1 MNKRTEVVG
10 PRLESMMPEQA
21 VATGNGVWF
30 WRFLLMGAVAF
41 VIGQAAVISGASPIG
56 LVQGYSGIVDVVG
69 RAMPPAF
76 NHLPDLLWPVVETV
90 DIAIFGTVAGFVLA
104 VPVAILSASNVS
116 PARPLYYASRALVGF
131 LRAVPELVW
140 ALVFVAAVGLGPFAG
155 ALALVFHTVGMLG
168 RMLAEVIEEMDMGPV
183 EALTL
188 TGASR
193 LQVFTHAVVPGVLP
207 SLLGISLYRFDENLR
222 SSVLLGFVGAGG
234 IGFQLVS
241 AMSLFQYRDVSLQII
256 VILVLVLGAE
266 RFSAW
271 LRKRLQ

>member
-1 MNKRTEVVG
+1 MNDEAG
-10 PRLESMMPEQA
+10 S
-21 VATGNGVWF
+21 VAMDRGGAPNRGVAGGWW
-30 WRFLLMGAVAF
+30 WRFLLLGAIAF
-41 VIGQAAVISGASPIG
+41 LLGQATVVSGASLVG
-56 LVQGYSGIVDVVG
+56 LVQGFSGIADIVG
-69 RAMPPAF
+69 RSMPPAF
-76 NHLPDLLWPVVETV
+76 GHLPGLVWPVVETV
-90 DIAIFGTVAGFVLA
+90 DIAIFGTAAGLVLA
-104 VPVAILSASNVS
+104 IPMAILSAANVS
-116 PARPLYYASRALVGF
+116 PGRPVYYLARAVVGF

-168 RMLAEVIEEMDMGPV
+168 RLLAEVIEEMDMGPV

-193 LQVFTHAVVPGVLP
+193 MQVFTHAVVPGVLP

-256 VILVLVLGAE
+256 VILALVLGAE